1 MMRNDWN
8 LFDVL
13 VAGFGEG
20 DGDGENG
27 AGRVELDPV
36 TLVSGVQRQSPD
48 LLAQGRNEATFA

>member
-1 MMRNDWN
+1 MTTMMMVKAAGNDY
-8 LFDVL
+8 D
-13 VAGFGEG
+13 GEG